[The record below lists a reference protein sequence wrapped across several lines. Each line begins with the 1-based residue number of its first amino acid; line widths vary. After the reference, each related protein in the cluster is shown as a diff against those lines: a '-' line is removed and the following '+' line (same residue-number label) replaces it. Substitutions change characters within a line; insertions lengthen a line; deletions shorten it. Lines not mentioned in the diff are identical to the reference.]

1 MTGERTPPGPGAP
14 VVSLLTDY
22 GVRDE
27 LVGVCHAVIL
37 GICPTARIVDVTH
50 GVPRHAVRSAAVVL
64 RNVIGY
70 LPSGVHVVVVDP
82 QVGTERRAV
91 ALRCEDG
98 EILVGPDNGVL
109 SLGWERCGGVVEAI
123 DVSRS
128 PHRLEPVSATFHG
141 RDVFAPVA
149 PVLAVDGFGNVTLL
163 AASMRT
169 PTARSAW
176 PSTAATRRRPCASP
190 KTPA

>member
-1 MTGERTPPGPGAP
+1 
-14 VVSLLTDY
+14 
-22 GVRDE
+22 
-27 LVGVCHAVIL
+27 
-37 GICPTARIVDVTH
+37 
-50 GVPRHAVRSAAVVL
+50 
-64 RNVIGY
+64 
-70 LPSGVHVVVVDP
+70 
-82 QVGTERRAV
+82 VGTERRAV

-149 PVLAVDGFGNVTLL
+149 AALAAGAELAEAGRALDPDELAVIELEEPRVGDGELEAPVLAVDGFGNVTLL

>member
-50 GVPRHAVRSAAVVL
+50 GVSRHAVRSAAVVL

-70 LPSGVHVVVVDP
+70 LPPGCTSWWWTPRWGP
-82 QVGTERRAV
+82 SAGPWPWRRQT
-91 ALRCEDG
+91 
-98 EILVGPDNGVL
+98 
-109 SLGWERCGGVVEAI
+109 GG
-123 DVSRS
+123 SS
-128 PHRLEPVSATFHG
+128 SA
-141 RDVFAPVA
+141 
-149 PVLAVDGFGNVTLL
+149 
-163 AASMRT
+163 
-169 PTARSAW
+169 PTTGS
-176 PSTAATRRRPCASP
+176 
-190 KTPA
+190 